1 VNITNGCILLQVE
14 ENRDYFPP
22 KTDALR
28 DDETY
33 QRLLSELNESQKKA
47 ICACLSSFHCKHKS
61 TVDLICGPPGA
72 GKTKTLSTLLFA
84 LFKMNCR
91 TLVCAPTNVAIKEV
105 ASGGL
110 SMVRDLFEF
119 CYLGDMLLFGNHD
132 SEEIE
137 EIYLDYRVKQ
147 LMLCF
152 NSSNGW
158 KYCFTSM
165 IDLLKNCF
173 SHYQIFIENQ
183 TKKEQVQTDDNNSN
197 TAKDDS
203 PSDSG
208 VRMRQ
213 SFVEFFR
220 EKFQTIAL
228 PLKKCIYI
236 LRTHIARSCIMEHNL
251 DGLARLKDSLDL
263 FEALMSDSNI
273 VSQRLAELLYPPEI
287 QDSSSESD
295 VASAAERSLLQSR
308 TKCISLLTT
317 LQVSLGDL
325 KLPDVATEVSIR
337 EFCLGTA
344 SLILSSASSSF
355 MLHYLDMK
363 PLDVLVID
371 EAEQLRE
378 CESIIPLLLPEIN
391 HAVLIGDEH
400 QQPSTVRIPKQFTLV
415 N

>member
-158 KYCFTSM
+158 
-165 IDLLKNCF
+165 
-173 SHYQIFIENQ
+173 
-183 TKKEQVQTDDNNSN
+183 
-197 TAKDDS
+197 
-203 PSDSG
+203 
-208 VRMRQ
+208 
-213 SFVEFFR
+213 
-220 EKFQTIAL
+220 
-228 PLKKCIYI
+228 I
-236 LRTHIARSCIMEHNL
+236 LFYFN
-251 DGLARLKDSLDL
+251 D
-263 FEALMSDSNI
+263 
-273 VSQRLAELLYPPEI
+273 
-287 QDSSSESD
+287 
-295 VASAAERSLLQSR
+295 
-308 TKCISLLTT
+308 
-317 LQVSLGDL
+317 
-325 KLPDVATEVSIR
+325 
-337 EFCLGTA
+337 
-344 SLILSSASSSF
+344 
-355 MLHYLDMK
+355 
-363 PLDVLVID
+363 
-371 EAEQLRE
+371 
-378 CESIIPLLLPEIN
+378 
-391 HAVLIGDEH
+391 
-400 QQPSTVRIPKQFTLV
+400 
-415 N
+415 